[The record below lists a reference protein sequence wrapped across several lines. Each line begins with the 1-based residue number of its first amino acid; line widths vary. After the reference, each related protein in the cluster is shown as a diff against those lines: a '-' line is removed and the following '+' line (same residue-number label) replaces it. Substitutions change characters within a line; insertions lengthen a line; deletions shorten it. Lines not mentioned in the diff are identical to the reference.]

1 MRLTH
6 IHTNLAAIAIILLAP
21 SNAEARNAPSPAPT
35 SPDLLCYYAYQDE
48 ENGLYGVRYQ
58 DEIVIMPQYTE
69 LRGCN
74 RVALFGYKD
83 AETDKWG
90 LVSTYDIITP
100 PIYDSVE
107 VIIGTR
113 SSKCFAKV
121 SLNGKQGLLSPLGNE
136 VLPLEY
142 DSIGQPYWDPDVLE
156 YKWGKNTVYP
166 HVFPVKKAGQWQIVA
181 FYNAVVVDN
190 FPAELLENGSIKSGI
205 KDKVLKN
212 LIGKPYKE
220 LVKRAKK
227 DESVVAM
234 IEKEDRGDLRYA
246 DFAEARWPNPEIP
259 STPIEIYGQKGKV
272 NELGV
277 VWVEESYFRGISQDI
292 PEYNPYNV
300 YTMLEKLDKNAPK
313 LVGYAWYQNYDPTLQ
328 QEIDSSRKVQND
340 YYINGIT
347 DIIRVCKASDLEDS
361 DFYKYIIER
370 LKLRGKLAAKIEN
383 DLANDAAKIEWESRV
398 DAISNSIVG
407 ALNSAMS
414 ALESAEANAA
424 DSPDS
429 ASSSAS
435 SASRASSSKGNK
447 YNMSEQHSYNS
458 DKRVYASYDSML
470 AAYFAGNRHASI
482 SEKEEWQSKMKSL
495 RTKWESK
502 GKSFPHSANEDR

>member
-1 MRLTH
+1 
-6 IHTNLAAIAIILLAP
+6 
-21 SNAEARNAPSPAPT
+21 
-35 SPDLLCYYAYQDE
+35 
-48 ENGLYGVRYQ
+48 
-58 DEIVIMPQYTE
+58 
-69 LRGCN
+69 
-74 RVALFGYKD
+74 
-83 AETDKWG
+83 
-90 LVSTYDIITP
+90 
-100 PIYDSVE
+100 
-107 VIIGTR
+107 
-113 SSKCFAKV
+113 
-121 SLNGKQGLLSPLGNE
+121 
-136 VLPLEY
+136 
-142 DSIGQPYWDPDVLE
+142 
-156 YKWGKNTVYP
+156 
-166 HVFPVKKAGQWQIVA
+166 
-181 FYNAVVVDN
+181 
-190 FPAELLENGSIKSGI
+190 
-205 KDKVLKN
+205 
-212 LIGKPYKE
+212 
-220 LVKRAKK
+220 
-227 DESVVAM
+227 
-234 IEKEDRGDLRYA
+234 
-246 DFAEARWPNPEIP
+246 
-259 STPIEIYGQKGKV
+259 
-272 NELGV
+272 
-277 VWVEESYFRGISQDI
+277 
-292 PEYNPYNV
+292 
-300 YTMLEKLDKNAPK
+300 MLEKLDKNAPK

-370 LKLRGKLAAKIEN
+370 LKLRGELAAKIEN